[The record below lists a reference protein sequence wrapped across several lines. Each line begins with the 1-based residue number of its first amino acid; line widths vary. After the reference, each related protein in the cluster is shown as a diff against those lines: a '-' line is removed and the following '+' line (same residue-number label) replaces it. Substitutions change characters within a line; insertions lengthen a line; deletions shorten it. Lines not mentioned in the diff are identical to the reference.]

1 MNSVKNLIIE
11 IINFLESNKQNIQ
24 NIEILNTLK
33 KISLDSKNYI
43 FQKPIKPPKENALF
57 KSLNSI
63 ESKSLLPIKNSILLS
78 LNDLNWRIDNGLFYN
93 KNSKIGYD
101 YLNGNMHTEII
112 GPIKGFY
119 KFNDFRLGLFL
130 LEPNIL
136 YKDHRHEA
144 PELYINLT
152 ENTSWRFNFT
162 EWIKMDSGSI
172 IYNEPFKVHGM
183 KVNEIPFLSV
193 WCWPYNSSK
202 KCEIVTSK

>member
-33 KISLDSKNYI
+33 KISLDSKKYI

-112 GPIKGFY
+112 GPINGFF

-152 ENTSWRFNFT
+152 ENTSWRFNFK

>member
-1 MNSVKNLIIE
+1 M
-11 IINFLESNKQNIQ
+11 
-24 NIEILNTLK
+24 
-33 KISLDSKNYI
+33 
-43 FQKPIKPPKENALF
+43 
-57 KSLNSI
+57 
-63 ESKSLLPIKNSILLS
+63 LS

-112 GPIKGFY
+112 GPINGFF

-152 ENTSWRFNFT
+152 ENTSWRFNFK

-172 IYNEPFKVHGM
+172 IYNEPFKIHGM

>member
-33 KISLDSKNYI
+33 KISLDSKKYI

-112 GPIKGFY
+112 GPINGFF

-152 ENTSWRFNFT
+152 ENTSWRFNFK

-172 IYNEPFKVHGM
+172 IYNEPFKIHGM

>member
-33 KISLDSKNYI
+33 KISLDSKKYI

-93 KNSKIGYD
+93 KNSNIGYD

-112 GPIKGFY
+112 GPINGFF
-119 KFNDFRLGLFL
+119 KFNDFRLG
-130 LEPNIL
+130 
-136 YKDHRHEA
+136 
-144 PELYINLT
+144 
-152 ENTSWRFNFT
+152 
-162 EWIKMDSGSI
+162 
-172 IYNEPFKVHGM
+172 
-183 KVNEIPFLSV
+183 
-193 WCWPYNSSK
+193 
-202 KCEIVTSK
+202 

>member
-33 KISLDSKNYI
+33 QISLDSKKYI

-112 GPIKGFY
+112 GPINGFF

-152 ENTSWRFNFT
+152 ENTSWRFNFK

-172 IYNEPFKVHGM
+172 IYNEPFKIHGM

-202 KCEIVTSK
+202 KCEIVSSK

>member
-33 KISLDSKNYI
+33 KISLDSKKYI

-93 KNSKIGYD
+93 KNSNIGYD

-112 GPIKGFY
+112 GPINGFF

-152 ENTSWRFNFT
+152 ENTSWRFNFK

-172 IYNEPFKVHGM
+172 IYNEPFKIHGM